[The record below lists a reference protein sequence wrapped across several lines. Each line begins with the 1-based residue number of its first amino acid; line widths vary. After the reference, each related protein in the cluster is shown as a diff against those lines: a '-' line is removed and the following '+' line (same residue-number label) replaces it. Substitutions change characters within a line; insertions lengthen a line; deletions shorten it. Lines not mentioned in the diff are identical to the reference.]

1 MIGFTILRRN
11 QMIEK
16 IKSFFGFANK
26 KEVENGKLWHC
37 TKCKLIFLS
46 ESTGKKHHCVEQ
58 EIENGKV

>member
-1 MIGFTILRRN
+1 
-11 QMIEK
+11 MIEK